1 MIIWLLSDRHIDE
14 AEHLIQSMP
23 EVDSNLI
30 SLVKDHKQEAA
41 RDAAEVDYLKRI
53 APAYDPS
60 MNKLGRIIFGVSI
73 IAIVTA
79 SVISVLIYDTLN
91 PSEISP
97 LRLLFTTGTV
107 ALLICIALMLSK
119 RLLFTTNLGS
129 RLGHTI
135 VLGFCAAP
143 LFALASLKA
152 GYSGNAIMIGD
163 TLFVA
168 LAMASAYPV
177 IRSGRIAAILAVGN
191 VGVAS
196 FIPDWAHSGFMLSTA
211 FSAACIVYDWM
222 IRDQSTI

>member
-1 MIIWLLSDRHIDE
+1 MIIWLLSNRHIDE

-23 EVDSNLI
+23 EVDANLI
-30 SLVKDHKQEAA
+30 TLVKEEKQQAA
-41 RDAAEVDYLKRI
+41 RDAAEVDYLKRV
-53 APAYDPS
+53 APAFDPN

-73 IAIVTA
+73 IAIVAAT
-79 SVISVLIYDTLN
+79 VISVLIYDSLN
-91 PSEISP
+91 PSEVSP

-107 ALLICIALMLSK
+107 ALLICTALILSK

-143 LFALASLKA
+143 LFAFASIKA
-152 GYSGNAIMIGD
+152 GYPGNVIMIGD

-177 IRSGRIAAILAVGN
+177 IQSGRIAAILAVGN

-211 FSAACIVYDWM
+211 FSAVCIVYDWT
-222 IRDQSTI
+222 IRDQSSK